1 MDKQAVTE
9 DPARSEPGGV
19 WLAGAEKKAFLVEVQ
34 LCPGICSGGRA
45 AACDRKR
52 RCRGLFLCGVS
63 QPPLVLEPPRGTH
76 SASISVFGS
85 RNPLPPDLSGVL
97 SSHPVHLSLL
107 RGHKKIP
114 VLDVMVTPT
123 ALVVELSTKVPK
135 KNESC
140 NNNQAWPQ

>member
-1 MDKQAVTE
+1 MDKKALTE

-19 WLAGAEKKAFLVEVQ
+19 WLIGTEKKVFLVEVK

-45 AACDRKR
+45 AACGRKR
-52 RCRGLFLCGVS
+52 RCRDSFGCGVS
-63 QPPLVLEPPRGTH
+63 QPPPVLEPPWGTH
-76 SASISVFGS
+76 SASISVFVS
-85 RNPLPPDLSGVL
+85 RSPLPPDLRGVL
-97 SSHPVHLSLL
+97 SSHPVHLL

-123 ALVVELSTKVPK
+123 ALVVELSTKVLK
-135 KNESC
+135 KESC

>member
-19 WLAGAEKKAFLVEVQ
+19 WLVGAEKKAFLVEVQ
-34 LCPGICSGGRA
+34 LCRGICSGSRA
-45 AACDRKR
+45 AACGRKR

-63 QPPLVLEPPRGTH
+63 QPPPVLEPPRGLTLPP
-76 SASISVFGS
+76 SLFGS
-85 RNPLPPDLSGVL
+85 RSPLPPDLSGVL
-97 SSHPVHLSLL
+97 SSHPAHLSLL

-135 KNESC
+135 K
-140 NNNQAWPQ
+140 